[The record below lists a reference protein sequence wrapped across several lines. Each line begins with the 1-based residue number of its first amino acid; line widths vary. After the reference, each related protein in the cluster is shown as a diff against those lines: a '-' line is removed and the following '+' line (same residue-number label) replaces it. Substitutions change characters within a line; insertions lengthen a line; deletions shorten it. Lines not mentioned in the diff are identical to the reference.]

1 MSAEDYNECEK
12 LFCGSWTI
20 SKNENV
26 EEFLA
31 ASGELKFNHF
41 MSPTLK
47 KLGGLFVSGCS

>member
-47 KLGGLFVSGCS
+47 ELGGLFVSGCS